1 MAVYNPSVFSQD
13 FTPLRVA
20 HAPLGVGQLFVSVST
35 DTTAKVWQYEY
46 TEA

>member
-1 MAVYNPSVFSQD
+1 MAVYNPFGFSEQR
-13 FTPLRVA
+13 TPVRVA
-20 HAPLGVGQLFVSVST
+20 HAPLGVGPLFVSVST

>member
-1 MAVYNPSVFSQD
+1 VYNPFGF
-13 FTPLRVA
+13 FTEYAPLRVA
-20 HAPLGVGQLFVSVST
+20 HAPLGVGPLFVSVST